1 MPVSPK
7 DLKSQTICWRD
18 HLAVHPAA
26 EAYPLLSE
34 KELKQLAGDIQRND
48 LRTDFVLWRPDD
60 KTEPALLDGRNR
72 LDALALID
80 RLTVDQGELCIK
92 QIDGSLQQIKNC
104 RTITGGD
111 PQKHADSFN
120 LWRRHL
126 KPEEKRDL
134 IARWIKTNPEKSNNA
149 IAKETKIATDK
160 TVAAVRAELEAT
172 SEIPKLEKTV
182 GADGKTRARPTT
194 LEAAGD
200 VSQSDTRKDAK
211 GRKQP
216 VRKPPRRPAKK
227 KREIICERQALVRR
241 LVAGDPELVILLS
254 KFFGKYPD
262 RIDAFFADVS
272 ISATEIEELDR
283 ESADAPEASAEAMKA
298 KFSAIDDGS
307 DAGPLPEILRRDRVQ
322 P

>member
-1 MPVSPK
+1 MSPPAFPK
-7 DLKSQTICWRD
+7 GRLTPPPNWRD
-18 HLAVHPAA
+18 YLDVHPAA
-26 EAYPLLSE
+26 GAFPLLSE
-34 KELKQLAGDIQRND
+34 KELKRLAGDIQRND
-48 LRTDFVLWRPDD
+48 LRADVVLWRPDD

-80 RLTVDQGELCIK
+80 PLTVDQGELCIK
-92 QIDGSLQQIKNC
+92 RIDGSLRQIKNC

-111 PQKHADSFN
+111 PQKHADSLN

-200 VSQSDTRKDAK
+200 VSQLDTRKDAK

-216 VRKPPRRPAKK
+216 VRKPRRRPAKK
-227 KREIICERQALVRR
+227 KREIIWERQALVRR
-241 LVAGDPELVILLS
+241 LVAVDPELVVLLS

-262 RIDAFFADVS
+262 QIDAFFADVS
-272 ISATEIEELDR
+272 ISATEIEEER
-283 ESADAPEASAEAMKA
+283 EENGALAPS
-298 KFSAIDDGS
+298 FHW
-307 DAGPLPEILRRDRVQ
+307 RR
-322 P
+322 